1 MGIESIHLSPGNKPE
16 NFSKRREH
24 CGAIGQNRR
33 FEPGSRR
40 GTART
45 PGSIK
50 LTKTEKLRR
59 MAPLALPS
67 LEASLRLVDDV
78 DAALAAYEAIIAVS
92 AAQRFQ

>member
-33 FEPGSRR
+33 FEPSPVTGPHDFRGSL
-40 GTART
+40 
-45 PGSIK
+45 K
-50 LTKTEKLRR
+50 LAKMEKLRR
-59 MAPLALPS
+59 IAPLALPG
-67 LEASLRLVDDV
+67 LKASLRLVDDV
-78 DAALAAYEAIIAVS
+78 DAALAAHEAIIAVS